1 MVPKGFGLV
10 LISHD
15 QLKGLPF
22 RPIEADSHY
31 SFAHSDSFEVQRVGP
46 SSVAGNP
53 RSTVS
58 YLKA

>member
-10 LISHD
+10 LVSHD

-22 RPIEADSHY
+22 GTVKADSHY

-46 SSVAGNP
+46 ASVAGNP
-53 RSTVS
+53 
-58 YLKA
+58 